1 MYKYI
6 HELNNYKLQ
15 IWTPLLRDKYKWEVS
30 GWGGGGGVTK
40 AVEMILEGVDMMM
53 AIHVKKERGV
63 LKAKKALCITLCT

>member
-1 MYKYI
+1 M
-6 HELNNYKLQ
+6 
-15 IWTPLLRDKYKWEVS
+15 S